1 MKKALI
7 ISNSIVYGQIKSWKL
22 WSYVWEF
29 LRVWGKW
36 KCYLQ
41 QVTDVEKGALGKGTG
56 FWVLVPAV
64 LSKAS
69 KTGCLCMT
77 VGPGGDW
84 PMSCHQP
91 EQLPCYLSC

>member
-1 MKKALI
+1 MWTDKILEV
-7 ISNSIVYGQIKSWKL
+7 IVICLEVPESLGQVEML
-22 WSYVWEF
+22 
-29 LRVWGKW
+29 LPA
-36 KCYLQ
+36 
-41 QVTDVEKGALGKGTG
+41 VTDVEKGALSKGTG

-69 KTGCLCMT
+69 KTDCLCRS

-91 EQLPCYLSC
+91 